1 MGTNTNLKGLVL
13 MTAIS
18 SAIVPLNYESYDKIT
33 PTIESAYNFLPD
45 RTWQYNSI
53 FIEDNYVNVLENEKQ
68 EIVLNFSQ
76 DLISNSTELDSEFV
90 EIVNDNFWN
99 LL

>member
-1 MGTNTNLKGLVL
+1 MGTSTNLKGLVL

-33 PTIESAYNFLPD
+33 PTVEAIYNSAPD
-45 RTWQYNSI
+45 RAWQYNSI
-53 FIEDNYVNVLENEKQ
+53 SIGGNYVNVLENEKL

-76 DLISNSTELDSEFV
+76 DLISNSTELDIEFV